1 LIFLSFSLFYFSVFI
16 LLSFSLPLQNQYF
29 SSIVSG
35 EEVLVGDAPGSSAP
49 VRGTS
54 TPLRG
59 KFQIQLADEIICH
72 FFLDYKRYDRKSFL
86 CSDHTYLSFF
96 FVLTSPIKQ
105 LLCLKQCFSYLD
117 LHDLS
122 QILIRML
129 VFLAAFLSDRNRY
142 AQCLF
147 IC

>member
-59 KFQIQLADEIICH
+59 KIQIQLADEIICH
-72 FFLDYKRYDRKSFL
+72 FFFTKKDTTERV
-86 CSDHTYLSFF
+86 F
-96 FVLTSPIKQ
+96 FVPTTPI
-105 LLCLKQCFSYLD
+105 CHFS
-117 LHDLS
+117 
-122 QILIRML
+122 
-129 VFLAAFLSDRNRY
+129 
-142 AQCLF
+142 LF
-147 IC
+147 